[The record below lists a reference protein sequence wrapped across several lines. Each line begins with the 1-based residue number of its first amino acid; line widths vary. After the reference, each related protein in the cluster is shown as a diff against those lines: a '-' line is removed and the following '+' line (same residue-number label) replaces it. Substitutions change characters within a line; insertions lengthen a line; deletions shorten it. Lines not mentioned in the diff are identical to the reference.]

1 MDGGQLKVAADRMDS
16 KRQRVMLGVAHEPSG
31 GQLQKIAI
39 SNTLAQCSAG
49 PPASFVTSAMAGEM
63 PRLAAMRFQR
73 EEIAYNFWPLNEDQ
87 FATPPR
93 GADRWTQLGNEWWVR
108 SHGQWRTKTFHP
120 IHTNMPFD
128 ASQLHPVRFTLMFWD
143 NGQEWAHR
151 FVQDR
156 WCDPPRA
163 LRGGVSG
170 QWKGYTFVRLQQPGQ
185 PPSAAS
191 SWGDGEPT
199 QRVHPGPEIQRAGG
213 VAVPVAGRGPGS
225 KGGRHGKGAADRGRI
240 VASDLLQRRPPYPGI
255 PGGAARENLGPS
267 GVHAG
272 GEQRGRGRNGPVSI
286 SSYSRSI
293 RRATF
298 RGRELPKTLC

>member
-1 MDGGQLKVAADRMDS
+1 M
-16 KRQRVMLGVAHEPSG
+16 
-31 GQLQKIAI
+31 
-39 SNTLAQCSAG
+39 
-49 PPASFVTSAMAGEM
+49 TSAMAGEM

-185 PPSAAS
+185 PPSTAS

-199 QRVHPGPEIQRAGG
+199 QRVHPGPEIQRAEG
-213 VAVPVAGRGPGS
+213 VAATTAGHGTGS
-225 KGGRHGKGAADRGRI
+225 KGGRHGKGVADRGRI
-240 VASDLLQRRPPYPGI
+240 VAGDMLQCRPPYPGT
-255 PGGAARENLGPS
+255 PGGAAHENLGPS
-267 GVHAG
+267 GVYAG
-272 GEQRGRGRNGPVSI
+272 GDQRGRGRHGPVSI
-286 SSYSRSI
+286 SSYSEVPELSESESRENDPPVNRAACGAAVAGSGSPKAGGGHCGWVAAGTPAWQHSVAASCGRSAI
-293 RRATF
+293 
-298 RGRELPKTLC
+298 EWHPPPS